1 MIYLIILVLEK
12 NQLEKYDTKKMHQ
25 VYDRWPEIAKNAY
38 NCGHNQIDFDGISH
52 IVFAG
57 MGGSGTIGDIFA
69 AILSKTNI
77 HVTIVKGYRLPKT
90 VDAKT
95 LVITTSVSGDTKE
108 TLTILKASIEIDC
121 KKIAFSSGGE
131 MEKICVKNN
140 IEFRKIKKNHSP
152 RASLVNF
159 LYSILFIL
167 KPLLPI
173 REEDIHESIKEMVN
187 LRDLISSE
195 NLNGE
200 NTAITLAKWITGV
213 PLIYYPFGLEA
224 AAVRFKNSLQENSK
238 SHGITE
244 DVIEACH
251 NGIVA
256 WENHSNIIPILIQG
270 VDDNEK
276 TKERWKIIKE
286 YFNLKSIEYN
296 EIYSVEGAILSK
308 LINLIYF
315 FDYTSIYKS
324 ILSKT
329 DPSPVKSIDFI
340 KLRS

>member
-1 MIYLIILVLEK
+1 LLDLSTLEK
-12 NQLEKYDTKKMHQ
+12 IDSQKMYRI
-25 VYDRWPEIAKNAY
+25 YDRWPEIAKNAY
-38 NCGHNQIDFDGISH
+38 NCKHNQIDFDGISH

-77 HVTIVKGYRLPKT
+77 YVTIVKGYRLPKT

-95 LVITTSVSGDTKE
+95 LVITTSVSGNTKE
-108 TLTILKASIEIDC
+108 TLTILKSSIKTDC
-121 KKIAFSSGGE
+121 KKIAFFSGGE
-131 MEKICVKNN
+131 MEKICVENN
-140 IEFRKIKKNHSP
+140 IEFRKIEKNHSP

-173 REEDIHESIKEMVN
+173 KEEDIHESIKEMAI
-187 LRDLISSE
+187 LRNLISSN
-195 NLNGE
+195 NLNE
-200 NTAITLAKWITGV
+200 KNTAIKLAKWITGV

-238 SHGITE
+238 IHGITE

-256 WENHSNIIPILIQG
+256 WENPSDIIPILIQG
-270 VDDNEK
+270 TDDNER

-296 EIYSVEGAILSK
+296 EICSVKGAILSK

-340 KLRS
+340 KSKS

>member
-1 MIYLIILVLEK
+1 MYK
-12 NQLEKYDTKKMHQ
+12 
-25 VYDRWPEIAKNAY
+25 VYDMWPEIAKNAY
-38 NCGHNQIDFDGISH
+38 NHKYDQIDFDNINH

-69 AILSKTNI
+69 AILSKTNL
-77 HVTIVKGYRLPKT
+77 HVTIVKGYKLPKT
-90 VDAKT
+90 VDEKT
-95 LVITTSVSGDTKE
+95 LVITTSVSGNTKE
-108 TLTILKASIEIDC
+108 TLTILQSSIKTDC

-131 MEKICVKNN
+131 IEKFCMDNN
-140 IEFRKIKKNHSP
+140 IEFRKIEKNHSP

-173 REEDIHESIKEMVN
+173 KEEDIHESIEKMIT
-187 LRDLISSE
+187 LRDIISS
-195 NLNGE
+195 NNFNKG
-200 NTAITLAKWITGV
+200 NTAINLAREITGI
-213 PLIYYPFGLEA
+213 PLIYYPFGLQA
-224 AAVRFKNSLQENSK
+224 AAIRFKNSLQENSK
-238 SHGITE
+238 IHVMSE

-256 WENHSNIIPILIQG
+256 WENPSDIMPILIQG
-270 VDDNEK
+270 TNDNER

-286 YFNLKSIEYN
+286 YFNLKSIDYN
-296 EIYSVEGAILSK
+296 EVYSVEGAILSK

-315 FDYTSIYKS
+315 FDYTSIYKA

-340 KLRS
+340 KSKL

>member
-1 MIYLIILVLEK
+1 MIYLIILMLEK
-12 NQLEKYDTKKMHQ
+12 TQLDKYDTKKMYQ

-38 NCGHNQIDFDGISH
+38 DNSHNQIDFDGINH

-90 VDAKT
+90 VDVKT
-95 LVITTSVSGDTKE
+95 LVISTSVSGNTKE
-108 TLTILKASIEIDC
+108 TLTILESSIKINC

-131 MEKICVKNN
+131 MEKICMENN
-140 IEFRKIKKNHSP
+140 VEFRKIEKNHSP

-173 REEDIHESIKEMVN
+173 KEDDIHESIKEMIT
-187 LRDLISSE
+187 LRELISSE
-195 NLNGE
+195 NLNE
-200 NTAITLAKWITGV
+200 KNTAINLAKWITGV
-213 PLIYYPFGLEA
+213 SLIYHPFGLQA

-238 SHGITE
+238 IHVMVE
-244 DVIEACH
+244 DIGEASH

-256 WENHSNIIPILIQG
+256 WENNSKIIPILIQG
-270 VDDNEK
+270 ANDDEK

-286 YFNLKSIEYN
+286 YFNLKSIEYK

-315 FDYTSIYKS
+315 FDFTSIYKA

-340 KLRS
+340 KSRS